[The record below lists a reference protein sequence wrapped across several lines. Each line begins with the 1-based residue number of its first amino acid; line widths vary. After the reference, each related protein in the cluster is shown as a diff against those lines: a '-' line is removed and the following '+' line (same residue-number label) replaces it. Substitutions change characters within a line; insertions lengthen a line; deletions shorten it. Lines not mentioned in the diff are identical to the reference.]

1 MVPAASRFLLPPAMN
16 HRILLLTGVPGAGG
30 PPGRWRGVFEFVSG
44 DKGSR
49 ILRSET
55 GESQRGLEKGEG
67 IHEVELARMKWD
79 DHRSLDK

>member
-16 HRILLLTGVPGAGG
+16 HRILLLAGVPGAGG

-55 GESQRGLEKGEG
+55 GKAKGDWRKVKG
-67 IHEVELARMKWD
+67 FTK
-79 DHRSLDK
+79 